1 MRLDLPLGAL
11 GDVYGGAAETVAWRG
26 FLKDVI
32 LPSRESD
39 SVGLGWSP
47 RICLSNK
54 LPGDAGTSGP
64 GTLI

>member
-1 MRLDLPLGAL
+1 MSRRKMRLDLPLGAL
-11 GDVYGGAAETVAWRG
+11 GDVYGGAAKTVAWRG

-47 RICLSNK
+47 RV
-54 LPGDAGTSGP
+54 
-64 GTLI
+64 